1 MKGTINTVLKAVAVA
16 MGIAVIV
23 LSILNS
29 LSPTNGMLLLGFG
42 VALLGISSLQK

>member
-16 MGIAVIV
+16 MGVAVIV

-29 LSPTNGMLLLGFG
+29 LMPATGMVLLGIG
-42 VALLGISSLQK
+42 VAVLGISSFQK